1 MSPRQASLARAALVV
16 LVALAVPACS
26 RSAPEPDP
34 SPSPPPAASGAPAAA
49 PLAWDVPGS
58 WATLDVPRAGP
69 RKALYKVPRAAND
82 KEDVEV
88 QVLSFGLGNKG
99 DVEENFQEWFAQF
112 DGDVGAKARR
122 ESFAVRGMRVETVE
136 VAGTYT
142 IALGPK
148 AGARKRASVEMVKD
162 GYRLLGAA
170 VRTSDRGNWF
180 FRMVGP
186 DETVQSARSAFRGL
200 LESVR

>member
-1 MSPRQASLARAALVV
+1 MLPRYASLARAALVV
-16 LVALAVPACS
+16 VVALAVPACS
-26 RSAPEPDP
+26 RSAPEPE
-34 SPSPPPAASGAPAAA
+34 PSPPPAASGAPAAA

-58 WATLDVPRAGP
+58 WAALEVPRAGP
-69 RKALYKVPRAAND
+69 RKALYKVPRAASD

-88 QVLSFGLGNKG
+88 QVLSFGLGNQG
-99 DVEENFQEWFAQF
+99 DVEANFQEWFAQF

-122 ESFAVRGMRVETVE
+122 ESFEVHGMRVETVE

-170 VRTSDRGNWF
+170 VRTPDRGNWF

-186 DETVQSARSAFRGL
+186 DETVQWARSAFRGL

>member
-1 MSPRQASLARAALVV
+1 MLPRQASLARAATMA

-26 RSAPEPDP
+26 RSAPEPE
-34 SPSPPPAASGAPAAA
+34 PSPPSAASGAPTAA

-58 WATLDVPRAGP
+58 WAALDVPRAGP

-88 QVLSFGLGNKG
+88 QVLSFGLGSKG
-99 DVEENFQEWFAQF
+99 DVEANFKEWFAQF
-112 DGDVGAKARR
+112 DGEVGAKARR
-122 ESFAVRGMRVETVE
+122 ESFEVRGMRVETVE

-170 VRTSDRGNWF
+170 VRTPDRGNWF

-200 LESVR
+200 IESVR

>member
-1 MSPRQASLARAALVV
+1 MLPRSAL
-16 LVALAVPACS
+16 LALAAILAPVVPACS
-26 RSAPEPDP
+26 RTVAEPEPE
-34 SPSPPPAASGAPAAA
+34 PPPAVSGGPVVA
-49 PLAWDVPGS
+49 PLAWDVPAAWS
-58 WATLDVPRAGP
+58 ALEVPRVGP
-69 RKALYKVPRAAND
+69 RKARYKAPRVAND

-88 QVLSFGLGNKG
+88 QVLWFGLGSNG
-99 DVEENFQEWFAQF
+99 DVEANFKEWFAQF

-122 ESFAVRGMRVETVE
+122 ASFEVRGMPVETVE
-136 VAGTYT
+136 VVGTYT

-148 AGARKRASVEMVKD
+148 AGAVRRAPVEMVKD

-170 VRTSDRGNWF
+170 VRTPDRGNWF

-186 DETVQSARSAFRGL
+186 DETVQSARSAFQRL